1 MSCIAADA
9 ARVHVLLVED
19 EPLVNVMMCEVLT
32 DAGFEVCAV
41 HDANEA
47 VTHLCRGEAFDVM
60 FTDIHMPGMN
70 GAELAKLAHELR
82 PNMEIVYTSG
92 GVLSA
97 NEKVPGSTFV
107 PKPYRPDAV
116 CALLGRVAGKSSH

>member
-1 MSCIAADA
+1 MPHADA
-9 ARVHVLLVED
+9 DTARLHVLLVED
-19 EPLVNVMMCEVLT
+19 EPLVNVMMCEILE

-41 HDANEA
+41 LNAAEA
-47 VTHLCRGEAFDVM
+47 VGHLSNDEAFDVL

-92 GVLSA
+92 GVLTA

-116 CALLGRVAGKSSH
+116 CALLARVAGRVHH

>member
-1 MSCIAADA
+1 MSYIAAEA
-9 ARVHVLLVED
+9 ARLHVLLVED
-19 EPLVNVMMCEVLT
+19 EPLVNVMMSEILT

-41 HDANEA
+41 YDAREA
-47 VTHLCRGEAFDVM
+47 VSHLTNDASFDVM

-92 GVLSA
+92 GVLA
-97 NEKVPGSTFV
+97 PGEKVPGSTFV

-116 CALLGRVAGKSSH
+116 CALLSRVAAKPAH